1 MFLSEMNK
9 LISIFSLLVL
19 VEAVTSGI
27 PLTKP
32 LTTPGTPYVNKEP
45 NTLIQC
51 VDENNNPVDWII
63 FYKLPRIH
71 SSPNS
76 LVVNG
81 EAYMYVSSEDV
92 KRFEEGKK
100 KATEHKL
107 NKRNKHEK
115 LNGVDK
121 KKGKYHRDHSH
132 KSKKT
137 GSHNHRFR
145 YTRDID
151 ELNRNSKPFSAQ
163 TFSNAIFFKRTLN
176 LLMGSTTVQ
185 SSTKIP
191 ELALQIGDEHTLDQ
205 DLSGERST
213 FTSDFDWT
221 LQSSDGVGRENDEG
235 EAKGPFKDQASLMAS
250 IRAIELL
257 SDVGHSKDTT
267 KVNQQGDSLDDEK
280 GNSLYN
286 VVPVEDM
293 DELGKY
299 KYEFVNSVSDKA
311 YVDENGDVPV
321 SQYWNGDNIDDN
333 NGENPKSRQERDKQ
347 STVNTLQWTL
357 SKYSVSDPASLPG
370 KILSPYLFN
379 ASYAPEFSADGV
391 KILYN
396 DQTPIRTTVKFGHSK
411 GLVVGNS
418 RGGIWI
424 VHSVPHFVDDSQTS
438 YTYPHTGLMYGQNFL
453 CLSLNASQLDSVGD
467 NLGHNQIYKYST
479 FLSAGNKGV
488 FPTLA
493 RVIAGEYATS
503 GDNFF
508 QSTIFTRF
516 NQIPFHTFAKT
527 RELGDDLYKR
537 ISDNL
542 NVNLLVE
549 TWPNGPGRLRTD
561 CESPAHE
568 VMNVEGVALSGVVE
582 FRSTHDH
589 AKWTISFGN
598 ETRSSEKI
606 PPIVGGKTRLSGRTG
621 GKFTGKSTFKGTEG
635 NFAGRGSLKQPTEND
650 LQRAVEKFAQ
660 IHRKDVKTNNGFEEA
675 FSRIEESVDQ
685 SRSEELSEELNRIV
699 GVVSGK
705 DLNTGEGPTS
715 KPLGKSYSGAV
726 VNGGELPS
734 TVEDPISKDHL
745 ISAIKDSTPKYFENT
760 DEARRF
766 VYNEGNQDYTSK
778 YRTNGGARHFVYGD
792 INQDFTSKHKTDDE
806 AKRFVYSKDLNQDSI
821 SKHKTDGARHFVCN
835 GDINRAE
842 DQLKRGGGSVCID
855 NEALW
860 SLYHSIIS
868 AVEPCPRE

>member
-100 KATEHKL
+100 KATKHKL
-107 NKRNKHEK
+107 NKHK

-163 TFSNAIFFKRTLN
+163 TFSNANFFKRTLN

-191 ELALQIGDEHTLDQ
+191 ELAPQIGDEHTLDQ

-267 KVNQQGDSLDDEK
+267 KVNQQDDSLDDKK

-286 VVPVEDM
+286 VVPIEDM

-299 KYEFVNSVSDKA
+299 KYKFVNSVSDKA

-321 SQYWNGDNIDDN
+321 SQNWNGDNIDDN

-705 DLNTGEGPTS
+705 DLNTGEGPTT
-715 KPLGKSYSGAV
+715 KPLEKSYSGAV
-726 VNGGELPS
+726 VNGGELAS

-792 INQDFTSKHKTDDE
+792 INQD
-806 AKRFVYSKDLNQDSI
+806 SI

-860 SLYHSIIS
+860 SMYHSIIS